1 MKDRLIALGLALLL
15 VGLIVVVAMGYAQ
28 ALFAVPLLY
37 ALWLLRLIYESIPQQ
52 LFWIAVLALVA
63 IVAGRNMFRLRPVP
77 HRTVSVRAR
86 MPPVATWAALIHQAS
101 QDDYSRW
108 LLAQRLATLT
118 GATLAEREP
127 GSQRLLW
134 HYLTDPDINIPPDVR
149 AYLTAGM
156 GTNMNSRPR
165 RRLRA
170 WLHMDGAQAATP
182 LDLDPALVVQW
193 LERELNGA
201 TEETS

>member
-15 VGLIVVVAMGYAQ
+15 VGLVVVVALGYAQ

-52 LFWIAVLALVA
+52 LLWIAALALVA
-63 IVAGRNMFRLRPVP
+63 IVAGRNMFRLRPASP
-77 HRTVSVRAR
+77 RPAPARAR
-86 MPPVATWAALIHQAS
+86 LAPVASWAALIRQAR

-108 LLAQRLATLT
+108 LLAQRLAALA
-118 GATLAEREP
+118 GATQAEREP

-134 HYLTDPDINIPPDVR
+134 QILADPNITIPVDVR
-149 AYLTAGM
+149 AYLMAGM
-156 GTNMNSRPR
+156 GTNAHIRPR
-165 RRLRA
+165 RSLRA
-170 WLHMDGAQAATP
+170 WLRGDRAPAAMP

-193 LERELNGA
+193 LEHELNGA